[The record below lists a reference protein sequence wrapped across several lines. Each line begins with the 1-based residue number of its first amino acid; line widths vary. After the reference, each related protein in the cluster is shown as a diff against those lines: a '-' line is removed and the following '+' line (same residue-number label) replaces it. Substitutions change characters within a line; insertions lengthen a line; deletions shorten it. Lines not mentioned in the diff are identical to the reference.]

1 MSGVGRLRQ
10 ENRLKLHAN
19 LVKQTNKQKN
29 KTDEQMDRWTG
40 EQVDRWTV
48 VTRSPRTEPQGSKD
62 TSDDSSVPGDRQ
74 GSAHH
79 LWELCT
85 HSQDQEGSVLSGG
98 GASVDSNSPCA
109 LKKGLQDKELS

>member
-1 MSGVGRLRQ
+1 
-10 ENRLKLHAN
+10 
-19 LVKQTNKQKN
+19 
-29 KTDEQMDRWTG
+29 MDRWTG